1 MGASISYF
9 CKLNN
14 SMNMKKTALL
24 LGFLGCLSAFQVSAQ
39 KSSKNAQAKKSA
51 NPEVVQ
57 SNPVIF
63 TIGNDEVREDEF
75 LRQLNK
81 NRKDKVKP
89 SEAEIREYLDL
100 YVNFKLKVKE
110 ALAMR
115 LDTNPSFRSELAGYR
130 KQLAT
135 PYLNDKKVTEGLM
148 QEAYERMKT
157 EVNASH
163 ILINVSP
170 NASPKDTLAAW
181 NKISDLRRRALK
193 GESFDSLASKHSEDP
208 SAVKNFGKL
217 GWFTVFQMV
226 YPFENVA
233 YSLNKG
239 EISMP
244 FRTQFG
250 YHIMQVNNKRPAR
263 GEVKVQHIMVRTGY
277 GATEETYKNAKE
289 RIEAA
294 YKELNAGISFDSIVE
309 KYSQDDGSK
318 GANGLMN
325 WMASLSGYPDEFK
338 DVCFGLK
345 PGQVSKPFSTDYGWH
360 IVKYNDFR
368 PLGEYKELQDIIKNK
383 VTRDSRSEGSK
394 TAVIVRVK
402 KENNYKENIV
412 NLNEFVSKLDTS
424 FLSGNWSF
432 TPQASPKVLFTVG
445 NQTFT
450 TNDFGKYLEANQE
463 PVEKGSAAMVAK
475 NVFNTWANEK
485 CLAYEESILETKY
498 ADFKNIMNE
507 YHDGILLF
515 DLTDRKV
522 WNKASTDTLGLES
535 FYSTAKG
542 KYMWKERVNYQVY
555 TCLDAKTK
563 AAAMK
568 MFNAGKTDAEVF
580 KKLNKKIKNAVIAKD
595 YKVEKTDATAAK
607 LWDKKGVVDIT
618 DLDVNRFYYVL
629 GIISPEPKTLKEARG
644 LVTSDYQEFLM
655 AEWVKELRTKYP
667 LSINEA
673 ALLNLT
679 K

>member
-1 MGASISYF
+1 
-9 CKLNN
+9 
-14 SMNMKKTALL
+14 MKKTALL
-24 LGFLGCLSAFQVSAQ
+24 LGFLGFLGTLQLSAQ
-39 KSSKNAQAKKSA
+39 KSSKNAPAKKTIA
-51 NPEVVQ
+51 PEVIQ
-57 SNPVIF
+57 TNPIIF
-63 TIGNDEVREDEF
+63 SIGSDVVREDEF

-81 NRKDKVKP
+81 NRKDKTKP
-89 SEAEIREYLDL
+89 TETEIREYLDL

-110 ALAMR
+110 AVSMS
-115 LDTNPSFRSELAGYR
+115 LDTNPTFRSELAGYR
-130 KQLAT
+130 KQLAA

-148 QEAYERMKT
+148 QEAFERMKM

-163 ILINVSP
+163 ILINVSA
-170 NASPKDTLAAW
+170 NASPKDTLAAY
-181 NKISDLRRRALK
+181 NKIVDIRRRALK
-193 GESFDSLASKHSEDP
+193 GESFDSLAAKFSEDP

-233 YSLNKG
+233 YTLNKG
-239 EISMP
+239 ETSAP

-277 GATEETYKNAKE
+277 GATDETNKNAKE

-294 YKELNAGISFDSIVE
+294 YQELTAGASFDSIVE

-318 GANGLMN
+318 GTNGLMN
-325 WMASLSGYPDEFK
+325 WMASLSGYPDDFK
-338 DVCFGLK
+338 DICFGLK
-345 PGQVSKPFSTDYGWH
+345 PGQTSKPFATDYGYH

-368 PLGEYKELQDIIKNK
+368 PLGDYKELQDIIKNK

-402 KENNYKENIV
+402 KENNYKENV
-412 NLNEFVSKLDTS
+412 TNLNEFTNKLDTS
-424 FLSGNWSF
+424 FVSGNWKY
-432 TPQASPKVLFTVG
+432 TPQVTPKVLFTVG
-445 NQTFT
+445 NQTHT

-463 PVEKGSAAMVAK
+463 PVEKGNPSMLAK
-475 NVFNTWANEK
+475 NLFTIWANEK
-485 CLAYEESILETKY
+485 CIAYEESILETKY
-498 ADFKNIMNE
+498 ADFKNIMSE

-522 WNKASTDTLGLES
+522 WGKASTDTVGLEN
-535 FYSTAKG
+535 FYSVTKG
-542 KYMWKERVNYQVY
+542 KYMWKERVNYQLY
-555 TCLDAKTK
+555 SCLDAKTK
-563 AAAMK
+563 AAAIK
-568 MFNAGKTDAEVF
+568 MFKAGKPDAEIF
-580 KKLNKKIKNAVIAKD
+580 KKINKKLKNALIAKD
-595 YKVEKTDATAAK
+595 QKAEKTDATAAK

-629 GIISPEPKTLKEARG
+629 GIIPAEPKTLKEARG

-667 LSINEA
+667 LTVNEP
-673 ALLNLT
+673 ALINLT
-679 K
+679 R

>member
-1 MGASISYF
+1 
-9 CKLNN
+9 
-14 SMNMKKTALL
+14 MKKTALL
-24 LGFLGCLSAFQVSAQ
+24 LGFLGFLGTLQLSAQ
-39 KSSKNAQAKKSA
+39 KSSKNAPAKKTIA
-51 NPEVVQ
+51 PEVIQ
-57 SNPVIF
+57 TNPIIF
-63 TIGNDEVREDEF
+63 SIGSDVVREDEF

-81 NRKDKVKP
+81 NRKDKTKP
-89 SEAEIREYLDL
+89 TETEIREYLDL

-110 ALAMR
+110 AVSMS
-115 LDTNPSFRSELAGYR
+115 LDTNPTFRSELAGYR
-130 KQLAT
+130 KQLAA

-148 QEAYERMKT
+148 QEAFERMKM

-163 ILINVSP
+163 ILINVSA
-170 NASPKDTLAAW
+170 NASPKDTLAAY
-181 NKISDLRRRALK
+181 NKIVDIRRRALK
-193 GESFDSLASKHSEDP
+193 GESFDSLAAKFSEDP

-233 YSLNKG
+233 YTLNKG
-239 EISMP
+239 ETSAP

-277 GATEETYKNAKE
+277 GATDETNKNAKE

-294 YKELNAGISFDSIVE
+294 YQELTAGASFDSIVE

-318 GANGLMN
+318 GTNGLMN
-325 WMASLSGYPDEFK
+325 WMASLSGYPDDFK
-338 DVCFGLK
+338 DICFGLK
-345 PGQVSKPFSTDYGWH
+345 PGQTSKPFATDYGYH

-368 PLGEYKELQDIIKNK
+368 PLGDYKELQDIIKNK

-402 KENNYKENIV
+402 KENNYKENV
-412 NLNEFVSKLDTS
+412 TNLNEFTNKLDTS
-424 FLSGNWSF
+424 FVSGNWKY
-432 TPQASPKVLFTVG
+432 TPQATPKVLFTVG
-445 NQTFT
+445 NQTHT

-463 PVEKGSAAMVAK
+463 PVEKGNPSMVAK
-475 NVFNTWANEK
+475 NLFTIWANEK
-485 CLAYEESILETKY
+485 CIAYEESILETKY
-498 ADFKNIMNE
+498 ADFKNIMSE

-522 WNKASTDTLGLES
+522 WGKASTDTVGLEN
-535 FYSTAKG
+535 FYSVTKG
-542 KYMWKERVNYQVY
+542 KYMWKERVNYQLY
-555 TCLDAKTK
+555 SCLDAKTK
-563 AAAMK
+563 AAAIK
-568 MFNAGKTDAEVF
+568 MFKAGKPDAEIF
-580 KKLNKKIKNAVIAKD
+580 KKINKKVKNALIAKD
-595 YKVEKTDATAAK
+595 QKAEKTDATAAK

-629 GIISPEPKTLKEARG
+629 GIIPAEPKTLKEARG

-667 LSINEA
+667 LTVNEP
-673 ALLNLT
+673 ALINLT
-679 K
+679 R

>member
-1 MGASISYF
+1 VPQIPIFAF
-9 CKLNN
+9 LNK

-24 LGFLGCLSAFQVSAQ
+24 LGFLGCLGAFQASAQ
-39 KSSKNAQAKKSA
+39 KSSKNVPAKKTVA
-51 NPEVVQ
+51 PEIIQ
-57 SNPVIF
+57 TNPVIF
-63 TIGNDEVREDEF
+63 SIGNDAVKEDEF

-81 NRKDKVKP
+81 NRKDKTKP
-89 SEAEIREYLDL
+89 TEAEIREYLDL

-110 ALAMR
+110 AMAMS
-115 LDTNPSFRSELAGYR
+115 LDTNPAFRSELSGYR
-130 KQLAT
+130 KQLAA

-170 NASPKDTLAAW
+170 NASPKDTLAAF
-181 NKISDLRRRALK
+181 NKIADLRKRALK
-193 GESFDSLASKHSEDP
+193 GESFDSLAAKFSEDP

-233 YSLNKG
+233 YNLNKG
-239 EISMP
+239 DIRTP

-250 YHIMQVNNKRPAR
+250 YHIMQVNNKRAAR

-277 GATEETYKNAKE
+277 GATDETNKNAKE

-294 YKELNAGISFDSIVE
+294 YNELNAGVSFDSIVE

-338 DVCFGLK
+338 DVCFALK
-345 PGQVSKPFSTDYGWH
+345 PGQTSKPFATDYGYH

-394 TAVIVRVK
+394 TAVISRVK
-402 KENNYKENIV
+402 KENNFRENTQ
-412 NLNEFVSKLDTS
+412 NLNEFTSKLDTS
-424 FLSGNWSF
+424 FVNGNYRFVAQSN
-432 TPQASPKVLFTVG
+432 PKVLFTVG
-445 NQTFT
+445 TQSYN
-450 TNDFGKYLEANQE
+450 TNDFGRYLEANQE
-463 PVEKGSAAMVAK
+463 PVEKGNPSMVAK
-475 NVFNTWANEK
+475 NVYTNWANEK

-498 ADFKNIMNE
+498 ADFQNIMNE

-522 WNKASTDTLGLES
+522 WSKASTDTAGLEA
-535 FYSTAKG
+535 FYNVTKG
-542 KYMWKERVNYQVY
+542 KYMWKERVNYQIYNCV
-555 TCLDAKTK
+555 DAKTK

-568 MFNAGKTDAEVF
+568 MFNAGKPESEVF
-580 KKLNKKIKNAVIAKD
+580 KKMNKKLKNALVAKD
-595 YKVEKTDATAAK
+595 YKAEKTDATAAK

-629 GIISPEPKTLKEARG
+629 GIIPAEPKTLKEARG

-667 LSINEA
+667 LTINEP
-673 ALLNLT
+673 ALINLT
-679 K
+679 R